1 VVQVGHARSAIGA
14 AQVLTER
21 RQPLD
26 IPIGWEASVY
36 KHFLVPT
43 DGSDLSAK
51 AITHGVSLASALG
64 ATLTVVTVTAPLH
77 VLAESPLLSS
87 APEEFAAYAA
97 NRISEEARRS
107 LAAARMAAK
116 LGNVPCDTLQVEHEQ
131 PHLGI
136 IETAKSRGCDLIVMA
151 SHGRR
156 GVSAI
161 LLGSETLKVLTHSTI
176 PVLIYR

>member
-1 VVQVGHARSAIGA
+1 M
-14 AQVLTER
+14 
-21 RQPLD
+21 
-26 IPIGWEASVY
+26 Y
-36 KHFLVPT
+36 KHVLVPT

-64 ATLTVVTVTAPLH
+64 ARLTVVTVTAPLH
-77 VLAESPLLSS
+77 VLAESPLLGSN

-116 LGNVPCDTLQVEHEQ
+116 LGKVACDTLQVEHEE
-131 PHLGI
+131 PHMGI
-136 IETAKSRGCDLIVMA
+136 IDTAKSHACDLIVMA

-176 PVLIYR
+176 PVLVYR